1 MASRLEPFLK
11 WSALRSCL
19 NKRAALIA
27 ALIAALRTH
36 SIVEVFSAKTFK
48 FGLSLS
54 AQYALNCRIVAIFA
68 CLFLFLPQQAQSQVA
83 SFGDHQFRSD
93 TPVGIQRMN
102 GTIVLD
108 GRIDEAAWEENIP
121 MPWQVYDPSYG
132 APSTQ
137 KTELRVAYDDS
148 YIYFSCRCFDTEPDK
163 ISATTYKR
171 DAWDANYDQVAL
183 MLDSFNDKENT
194 LMFIVSAA
202 GVRIDLTVTNDAQ
215 GENPFNIP
223 WNTFWDAETSIGV
236 HGWDAEV
243 RIPLSS
249 IRFNSDGDITKMGLA
264 TYRYIARA
272 NEMHVYPERRRN
284 WGFFSFF
291 KPSVAQEV
299 VFEKIQ
305 PHKAVYITPYALAG
319 TSKSNELNDAETAY
333 EEDSGPT
340 LNVGLDMK
348 VGLTSNLTLD
358 LTANT
363 DFAQVE
369 ADDQQV
375 NLTRF
380 SLFFP
385 EQRLFFQERST
396 NFELNFGLVNRLFY
410 TRQIGIN
417 DDEMVPLL
425 AGAKIVGRIG
435 RWDVGALNMQSGREH
450 GLPSENFGVLRLR
463 RQVLNTN
470 SFAGAIVTTR
480 IDEDGGQNIGLGTDG
495 IFRLKGQD
503 YLSLAAVH
511 TFDEEVDSGL
521 DATRLRAHLRRES
534 TEGLRYSLEYNRA
547 GVDYRPDMGFEQ
559 REDYSEYKVDG
570 GWGRLGKEGERLKRV
585 EGIAYADM
593 FFSNSSQNL
602 QTRELTTKWTLQSW
616 TDFSVEL
623 RASRWTESLDEPF
636 ELSDNI
642 EIQVDRYTYN
652 EAQIQVN
659 TWETRA
665 WNTRNFVV
673 LGKFFDGNRF
683 TFNTTPKWNVSK
695 VLELG
700 GTYQYDHI
708 VFDSRDVTFDAHTL
722 RVKVG
727 LTFNRAFSVSSFV
740 QYSSDADFALG
751 NFRLRF
757 NPKEGNDFY
766 LVYNE
771 GIHTDRFAKTPVA
784 PRLGGR
790 TLLLKYSYTFIK

>member
-1 MASRLEPFLK
+1 MYRRDAVNLN
-11 WSALRSCL
+11 LRSLVVLLLVGFAVCQ
-19 NKRAALIA
+19 
-27 ALIAALRTH
+27 
-36 SIVEVFSAKTFK
+36 SPVSA
-48 FGLSLS
+48 
-54 AQYALNCRIVAIFA
+54 
-68 CLFLFLPQQAQSQVA
+68 QVA
-83 SFGDHQFRSD
+83 SFRDHQFRSE
-93 TPVGIQRMN
+93 TPVGIQRMV
-102 GTIVLD
+102 GEITLD
-108 GRIDEAAWEENIP
+108 GRAREAAWNDIIP
-121 MPWQVYDPSYG
+121 MPWQVYEPSYG

-194 LMFIVSAA
+194 LMFIVSAT
-202 GVRIDLTVTNDAQ
+202 GVRIDLTVANDAQ
-215 GENPFNIP
+215 GQDPFNIP
-223 WNTFWDAETSIGV
+223 WNTFWDAETSIGED
-236 HGWDAEV
+236 GWDAEV

-249 IRFNSDGDITKMGLA
+249 IRFNSKNDLTTMGLA
-264 TYRYIARA
+264 SYRFIARS
-272 NEMHVYPERRRN
+272 NEMHVYPERRKN

-299 VFEKIQ
+299 VFKDIQ
-305 PHKAVYITPYALAG
+305 PKKALYITPYALAG
-319 TSKSNELNDAETAY
+319 SSRTNELNDAETAY
-333 EEDSGPT
+333 VEDSGPT
-340 LNVGLDMK
+340 LEAGLDVK

-435 RWDVGALNMQSGREH
+435 RWDIGALNMQSGREH
-450 GLPSENFGVLRLR
+450 GLPSENFGVVRLR
-463 RQVLNTN
+463 RQVLNSN

-480 IDEDGGQNIGLGTDG
+480 IDEDGGENIGVGTDG
-495 IFRLKGQD
+495 IFRLLGQD
-503 YLSLAAVH
+503 YLSVAAVH
-511 TFDEEVDSGL
+511 TFDEEVSAGW
-521 DATRLRAHLRRES
+521 DATRFRAHLRRES
-534 TEGLRYSLEYNRA
+534 TEGFRYSLEYNRA
-547 GVDYRPDMGFEQ
+547 GEDYRPDMGFEL
-559 REDYSEYKVDG
+559 RENYSEYKVDAA
-570 GWGRLGKEGERLKRV
+570 WGRLGLEGERLKRI
-585 EGIAYADM
+585 EGMAYSDL
-593 FFSNSSQNL
+593 FLNNTGSSL
-602 QTRELTTKWTLQSW
+602 QTHELTTKWVLQSW
-616 TDFSVEL
+616 SDLSVEL
-623 RASRWTESLDEPF
+623 RVTQWTEELDEPF
-636 ELSDNI
+636 ELSDDI
-642 EIQVDRYTYN
+642 EIPIDRYTYQ
-652 EAQIQVN
+652 EAQLQLN
-659 TWETRA
+659 TWTTKA
-665 WNTRNFVV
+665 ANATNFVV

-708 VFDSRDVTFDAHTL
+708 IFDSRNETFDAHTL

-740 QYSSDADFALG
+740 QYSSDANFALG
-751 NFRLRF
+751 NFRMRF
-757 NPKEGNDFY
+757 NPKEGNDFF
-766 LVYNE
+766 LVFNE
-771 GIHTDRFAKTPVA
+771 GIHIDRLNKTPIA

-790 TLLLKYSYTFIK
+790 TLLLKYSYTFVK